1 MNRYLNSFFIAFA
14 LYSSAFGVILY
25 QSTTDT
31 FSDQQTTNE
40 NVSRVC
46 FSVINEQTPT
56 LKEEVKPEKKVE
68 KKLEKKV
75 VKKEVLQTPNPI
87 AKATREPIKKELP
100 KPTVSEEV
108 QEVVQAET
116 KIVPKQ
122 NMQKVVNTAVEETQN
137 TEMLK
142 ARQDK
147 FLSHLVEKINSNK
160 SYPNMARRRVIEGN
174 VEMKFHL
181 LADGSVKHIKLISGR
196 HIFKE
201 SAVEAISK
209 SFPVE
214 VDKALFSFP
223 KELKITIAYIL
234 K

>member
-1 MNRYLNSFFIAFA
+1 MMSRYLNSFFIAFA

-25 QSTTDT
+25 QSTTDN

-46 FSVINEQTPT
+46 FSVINEQTPIV
-56 LKEEVKPEKKVE
+56 KEEVKLEKKVE
-68 KKLEKKV
+68 KKI

-87 AKATREPIKKELP
+87 AKATREAIKKEEP
-100 KPTVSEEV
+100 KPTPKEEV
-108 QEVVQAET
+108 KEVVQKET
-116 KIVPKQ
+116 KAVPKQ
-122 NMQKVVNTAVEETQN
+122 KMQKVVSTAVAESEN
-137 TEMLK
+137 AEMLK
-142 ARQDK
+142 AKQDK

-181 LADGSVKHIKLISGR
+181 LADGSVEHIKLISGR

-201 SAVEAISK
+201 SAVEAIAK

-214 VDKALFSFP
+214 VDKTLFSFP